1 MQESYNA
8 GSGSVTSLA
17 QVHSTLDYYS
27 ESTMTDR
34 VVKHQSPD
42 DSPIASPNTIQ
53 PPLSQ
58 RIKRSKYTTRAMH
71 VKCMKKQNASRY
83 TLEHLHII
91 GIAFYAEC
99 TAATCGWTVCY
110 STLGLLVV
118 SALVAVATVKNT
130 PKTRNSVSP
139 PSVGANDTVE
149 LSFSL
154 STVWLKTLSLS
165 IDQDCTG
172 VAYTYRGKCSDLYPM
187 ARVCYKQS
195 QYSEA
200 AHRVNYLLPGS
211 YFNFTV
217 GAGYDCQTDIWITWN
232 PELLYKTNYSGYSCE
247 NPPPQTKCLHP
258 PAERS
263 VTTERVVPITEAGY
277 YSTYVSPP
285 PQSPCSLNYERH
297 ICSYNVSRLEEVA
310 SAVTREPI
318 QSDLVSVDLLYRPYS
333 FTQVCT
339 VLHVEKDATHCR
351 SYNGGA
357 LSVETERRQ
366 DVLLFP
372 GLLLCL
378 AAVVLIAVALSHII
392 LCVVRGRRQSVRTL
406 YQRLPITH
414 V

>member
-1 MQESYNA
+1 
-8 GSGSVTSLA
+8 
-17 QVHSTLDYYS
+17 VHEKT
-27 ESTMTDR
+27 
-34 VVKHQSPD
+34 
-42 DSPIASPNTIQ
+42 
-53 PPLSQ
+53 
-58 RIKRSKYTTRAMH
+58 
-71 VKCMKKQNASRY
+71 NASRY

-172 VAYTYRGKCSDLYPM
+172 VAYTYRGKCSDLYPT

-297 ICSYNVSRLEEVA
+297 ICSYNVTRLEEVA

-339 VLHVEKDATHCR
+339 VLHVEKDGTHCR

-378 AAVVLIAVALSHII
+378 AAVVLIAVALSHVI
-392 LCVVRGRRQSVRTL
+392 LCVVRRRRQSVRTL

>member
-1 MQESYNA
+1 MAWRDNLTCDTVAEAVEELADTFTAVDLARKSTQVQKLN
-8 GSGSVTSLA
+8 GSGSATLLA
-17 QVHSTLDYYS
+17 QVHSTPDYYS
-27 ESTMTDR
+27 ESTMTDG

-42 DSPIASPNTIQ
+42 GSPIASPNTIE
-53 PPLSQ
+53 PPLAQ
-58 RIKRSKYTTRAMH
+58 RIKRK
-71 VKCMKKQNASRY
+71 
-83 TLEHLHII
+83 
-91 GIAFYAEC
+91 C
-99 TAATCGWTVCY
+99 TAATCGWTICY

-130 PKTRNSVSP
+130 PKTRNSISP

-172 VAYTYRGKCSDLYPM
+172 VAYTYRGKCSDLYPT

-263 VTTERVVPITEAGY
+263 ERVVPVTEAGY

-285 PQSPCSLNYERH
+285 PQSPCFLNYERY
-297 ICSYNVSRLEEVA
+297 ICSYNVTRLKEVA
-310 SAVTREPI
+310 SAVTQEPI
-318 QSDLVSVDLLYRPYS
+318 RSDLVSVDLLYRPYS

-339 VLHVEKDATHCR
+339 VLHVEKDGTHCR

-378 AAVVLIAVALSHII
+378 AVVVLVAVALSHITT
-392 LCVVRGRRQSVRTL
+392 CVVRRRRQRVRPL
-406 YQRLPITH
+406 YQRLHDTH